1 MLKHMG
7 IVAVVAIM
15 SCLALEVGEHA
26 FGLDRLGV
34 VTKAEARVG
43 RPLTPMSVAG
53 VTRRTVRRCAV
64 GVYNC

>member
-1 MLKHMG
+1 MLNRVT
-7 IVAVVAIM
+7 ISA
-15 SCLALEVGEHA
+15 LAMLG
-26 FGLDRLGV
+26 FLGLFASIDHYMPGATLFV
-34 VTKAEARVG
+34 SNAEARVG